1 MERKEESRMIVQLIN
16 VLLSCFIL
24 VFSYYTLKLFVF
36 WFCKKVLKIK
46 KLKDMKFKL
55 FGEEL

>member
-16 VLLSCFIL
+16 VLLSCLIL